1 MAQVPLEL
9 RNNCWSIVVLDLYEI
24 LRQSE
29 LLPSTYLIEGSYQ
42 VRSITIC
49 ANTHVRGVFTSDNMY
64 DHVTLPADMRY
75 KFAFDLSKWHEY
87 FHWQMLPQDWSQRR
101 GPNGDLVGDENLNLP
116 NLVDNQKRRTN
127 KDDQRLQMRAEI
139 DELMNTGK
147 DVVID
152 DAPQE
157 SLEDLRQRKYEE
169 MQRQL
174 NMQFQSGPA
183 DAPVTGYTMKDENE

>member
-1 MAQVPLEL
+1 
-9 RNNCWSIVVLDLYEI
+9 
-24 LRQSE
+24 
-29 LLPSTYLIEGSYQ
+29 
-42 VRSITIC
+42 
-49 ANTHVRGVFTSDNMY
+49 
-64 DHVTLPADMRY
+64 
-75 KFAFDLSKWHEY
+75 
-87 FHWQMLPQDWSQRR
+87 MLPQDWSQRR